1 MRKKRNKEV
10 KEKVKPINE
19 GVYDFYDAY
28 DTDERTST
36 SDKIINYYIDKI
48 RKYGQNSLTK
58 QEVEIFNDAKK
69 GKLSLDK
76 SVYKRNKI
84 TGDIELDNLGT
95 PIRLDKDILIPG
107 VPFLTSKG
115 KGGKKKQSINGRI
128 YWDIDGDHRTYYY
141 YVYDKD
147 KKLII
152 WKTYSVGKEFGGFI
166 VPKGE
171 ATLSP
176 DELWKSN
183 NNKFDRGMILDKET
197 YDLFVTFNELWHKNK
212 KLHED
217 KLKLT
222 DMYNKLKNYT
232 GK

>member
-1 MRKKRNKEV
+1 MRKKRNKKDEV
-10 KEKVKPINE
+10 KEEVKPINE
-19 GVYDFYDAY
+19 GVYDFYEAY
-28 DTDERTST
+28 DTDERTAT

-76 SVYKRNKI
+76 PVYKRNKV
-84 TGDIELDNLGT
+84 TGDHELDNFGI
-95 PIRLDKDILIPG
+95 PIRLDKDTLIPG

-115 KGGKKKQSINGRI
+115 KGSKKVQNINGRI
-128 YWDIDGDHRTYYY
+128 YWDIGDDHKTY
-141 YVYDKD
+141 YVYGKD
-147 KKLII
+147 KELII

-171 ATLSP
+171 AALSP

-183 NNKFDRGMILDKET
+183 NKKFDKGMILDKET
-197 YDLFVTFNELWHKNK
+197 YNMFITFDELWHESK
-212 KLHED
+212 KLHRD
-217 KLKLT
+217 KLT
-222 DMYNKLKNYT
+222 DMYEKLKNYA